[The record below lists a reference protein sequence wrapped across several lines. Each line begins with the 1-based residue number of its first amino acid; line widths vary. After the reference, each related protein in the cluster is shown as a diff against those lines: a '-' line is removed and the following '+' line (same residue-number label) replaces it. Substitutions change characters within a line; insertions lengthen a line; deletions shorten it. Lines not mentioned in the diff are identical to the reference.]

1 MEHEALVYL
10 NREREQGHKTPGVK
24 EKEQFSS
31 ARVEIPPMMFSL
43 LATGSLKG
51 CKASEG
57 VIYSSFYFK
66 L

>member
-24 EKEQFSS
+24 EKFSS